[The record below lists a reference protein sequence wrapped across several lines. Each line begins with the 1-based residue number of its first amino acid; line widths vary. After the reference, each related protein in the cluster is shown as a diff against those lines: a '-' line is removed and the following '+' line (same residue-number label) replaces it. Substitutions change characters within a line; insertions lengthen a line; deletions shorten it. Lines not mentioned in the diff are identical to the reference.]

1 MTLATIYMASLISI
15 SSTTSSVDKVLACIR
30 TRASIQVP
38 SVDEMLVSAFIV
50 PELGA
55 WRQTHP
61 KSSPTSSLTNPLNS
75 RFNERPCIKEG
86 RV

>member
-1 MTLATIYMASLISI
+1 MYK
-15 SSTTSSVDKVLACIR
+15 DKGLN
-30 TRASIQVP
+30 SEP
-38 SVDEMLVSAFIV
+38 GVDEMLVSAFIV

-75 RFNERPCIKEG
+75 RFNERPYIKEG
-86 RV
+86 RVVRQVLEVGFWLTYSRI